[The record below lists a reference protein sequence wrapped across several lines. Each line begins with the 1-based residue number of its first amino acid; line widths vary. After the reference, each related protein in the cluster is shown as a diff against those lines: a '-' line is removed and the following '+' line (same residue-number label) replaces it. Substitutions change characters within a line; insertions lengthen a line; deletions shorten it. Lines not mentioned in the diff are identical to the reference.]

1 MPEVRPLGPKNIQ
14 NQSLNS
20 FFANELRLWF
30 FVTCGRFSVAHR
42 EGVSV
47 YGKIMKVQTFM
58 IAGYLVFKSDSI
70 PKVIGILLS
79 LASIGYIVIHFF
91 DILLSQY
98 ETVISILNMI
108 FFVPM
113 VAGELG
119 FGIWLLFRGGKIRK
133 NV

>member
-20 FFANELRLWF
+20 FSANELRLWF
-30 FVTCGRFSVAHR
+30 FVTCGRFSVSHR
-42 EGVSV
+42 E
-47 YGKIMKVQTFM
+47 
-58 IAGYLVFKSDSI
+58 
-70 PKVIGILLS
+70 VIGILLL

-98 ETVISILNMI
+98 YTVISILNMI
-108 FFVPM
+108 FFAPM